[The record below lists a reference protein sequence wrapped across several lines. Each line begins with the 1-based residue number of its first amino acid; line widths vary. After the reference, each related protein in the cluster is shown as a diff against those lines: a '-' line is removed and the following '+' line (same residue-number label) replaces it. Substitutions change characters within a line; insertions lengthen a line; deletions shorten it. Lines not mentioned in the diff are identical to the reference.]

1 MGCTQSGIQR
11 RSGGRAG
18 RGSGDAG
25 PATPVPD
32 AVPPTRSA
40 SDLSAA
46 TNNSTANS
54 TGRCRPP
61 GESQHRNSR
70 PQCLEGPLRRAANLG
85 EIVTDRTV
93 PLLVKLD
100 GSTPD
105 DGRKGTVALKF
116 GSMYL
121 TVPSIKV
128 MFVFG
133 KEDAQYNAL
142 KWAAEKMHY
151 ECTLSSTS
159 EAAIDN
165 YLNGQ
170 PHLVF
175 VDARSKSAID
185 PVTLCRTLRGFRGSQ
200 FTCIVA
206 VVKKGLADKEE
217 AAVIPLLKC
226 GYNRWFTETCS
237 LGVCLNE
244 MIQIE
249 HNDLISLWK
258 LRASEA
264 LFSALHYTRDGVI
277 VTGASHEIQYMNR
290 AAEKLVGYSVE
301 EMLGVDAQEL
311 HRTDSLKTDVASN
324 INMQLK
330 KGKEWEGTLFH
341 KRKSG
346 ECIPMWSKIAPV
358 EIHTG
363 KSDHVVYI
371 KECPFFMEK
380 PFSPDAVG
388 MNRRQSFAKFHAMT
402 LEAPITKVINMLV
415 STQENSS
422 AMVAQA
428 LDRVIDILRSTEL
441 YNPQLGVGQGK
452 SEDQMT
458 SDLVTGLI
466 NTGQKPTGVRRLS
479 HETSLMKVNVVN
491 ATAPSGVLP
500 SLNTA
505 PPKIKELLEND
516 VKWEFDIIELE
527 TLTGRRPLIWLGLS
541 LFSKLNVHTS
551 LECDDA
557 TIRNWLQL
565 VESHY
570 LDNPYHNSTHAG
582 DVMQATAYFLLKLRK
597 KDIFDPLDEAICLI
611 SAVVH
616 DIDHPGKSSP
626 FLCNSDHELAILY
639 NDRSVLESHHAAF
652 AFKLT
657 LSDEKVNIFQKL
669 ERDVYRSVR
678 LSIIDMVLATEMT
691 KHFEHL
697 SKFLNAFQKPMQEEE
712 GFESEPL
719 QEHGESGSL
728 RSAEN
733 IILIKR
739 MLIKC
744 SDVSNPAR
752 PIQLCIQWAHRIAEE
767 YCAQTDE
774 EKRRGLTVVM
784 PAFDR
789 ATCSIPNSQTGFI
802 NYFVRDMFRAWSDF
816 GEFPEL
822 MEYIEKNY
830 IYWKDKEPSS
840 GQQGNR

>member
-18 RGSGDAG
+18 RGSADAG

-85 EIVTDRTV
+85 EVVTDRTV
-93 PLLVKLD
+93 PLFAKLD

-200 FTCIVA
+200 FTCIIA

-277 VTGASHEIQYMNR
+277 ITGASHEIQFMNR